1 MIRRPLAAAAAS
13 FGAGIALQHLAS
25 GTLETAV
32 LALTAAFLLCLLFIF
47 TLYCNKIENKIING
61 NLFSKMDECCTN
73 EFQNAATVPVEQ
85 DDATGK
91 AEDMRCDPG
100 GVRSAVTK
108 LALII
113 AVFAAFGAVAGY
125 SCEHRVSQFSDAY
138 DSEITLNGR
147 IKSVSIGDEG
157 KCSFVFEALSFSSYA
172 GAEAEKVGENSE
184 RSDGHGMSVRYLKK
198 SETLMVYASDIDGRD
213 AAALTGRTASVSGTV
228 SKPDGATNPGAFD
241 YSLYLLSKDIRAT
254 LRTDAGQVSASEIA
268 PRGFYRL
275 LNIIAVFK
283 YDYEQRILS
292 QIDDRCAQMLLGI
305 LFGDDSFMDDEL
317 KTSFQ
322 QNGLAHLL
330 AASGLHVGFVYGLF
344 NVLMRKPTTVR
355 GNLPVM
361 AVLVVYAALAGFSAS
376 VVRAVFMII
385 VHIVGRVT
393 HRRYDFLT
401 CIAFCA
407 LVLLIWRPANIF
419 SSGFQLS
426 FAAVLTLSIVLKRVE
441 QITRGV
447 SRAAGDGKGTLIRL
461 AVEPFTGMLALQLG
475 MLPLTVKSFHYISL
489 GGLFLNIP
497 AIALAGL
504 IVPIGVMLIPL
515 AYIGGPAF
523 VFLGNMEEM
532 LVKLLLMLND
542 VLARTTLSYK
552 YAASP
557 PSWAF
562 IMYYIMLFFLCSE
575 TGQACVKSVGV
586 YGRKVVVMPVLA
598 AAAIAAGCGF
608 AADSDY
614 LLSDIVFVDVGQG
627 DCAHLKGGRGV
638 DIMFDSGGSEK
649 KDVGM
654 ETLMPY
660 FLGNG
665 VGDIDLAVIS
675 HLHTDHYGGLLTLKD
690 AVNIKRLALSAVYE
704 SQALEISEQTGV
716 EPENMLF
723 LKAGD
728 IVDAGGGITLRV
740 LAPAA
745 GSREEYVKLLE
756 DNEDENKLSLI
767 VKAEYKGRSVL
778 FTGDIDSEY
787 EQKLV
792 DIYGNNTKPG
802 KEPSAASGVG
812 ALRADILKIAHHG
825 SKYSSSADFLTAV
838 APSVSV
844 IQVGRN
850 LYGHPTPEALSR
862 IEEQGSLTFRNDRN
876 GAVMISLGRRMT
888 VRTMK

>member
-25 GTLETAV
+25 GRLETAA
-32 LALTAAFLLCLLFIF
+32 LALTAVFLLCLLFIF
-47 TLYCNKIENKIING
+47 ILYCNKIEEKNING
-61 NLFSKMDECCTN
+61 NSNSKMDESCTN
-73 EFQNAATVPVEQ
+73 EFQNGAAVSAEQ
-85 DDATGK
+85 DE
-91 AEDMRCDPG
+91 AEGIRCNAAA
-100 GVRSAVTK
+100 VRSAAVK
-108 LALII
+108 LALTCVI
-113 AVFAAFGAVAGY
+113 FAALGAAAGY
-125 SCEHRVSQFSDAY
+125 PCEHRVSQFSDVY
-138 DSEITLNGR
+138 GSEITLNGR
-147 IKSVSIGDEG
+147 IKSVNIGAEG
-157 KCSFVFEALSFSSYA
+157 KCSFIFEAQQAVSDEDESKTELQKK
-172 GAEAEKVGENSE
+172 EK
-184 RSDGHGMSVRYLKK
+184 
-198 SETLMVYASDIDGRD
+198 LMVYVSDIDGRD

-228 SKPDGATNPGAFD
+228 SRPDGAANPGAFD

-254 LRTDAGQVSASEIA
+254 LRTDAGQVKLSE
-268 PRGFYRL
+268 PRPKGFYYI

-305 LFGDDSFMDDEL
+305 LFGDDSFIDEEL

-344 NVLMRKPTTVR
+344 NILMRKPTTVR

-361 AVLVVYAALAGFSAS
+361 AVLIVYAALAGFSAS
-376 VVRAVFMII
+376 VIRAVFMII
-385 VHIVGRVT
+385 VHIVGKVT

-407 LVLLIWRPANIF
+407 LVLLIWQPANIF

-426 FAAVLTLSIVLKRVE
+426 FAAVLTLSIVLKRTE
-441 QITRGV
+441 QIMRGAV
-447 SRAAGDGKGTLIRL
+447 KSAGDKKGALIKT
-461 AVEPFTGMLALQLG
+461 AAEPFAGMLALQLG
-475 MLPLTVKSFHYISL
+475 MLPLTVKNFHYISL

-497 AIALAGL
+497 AIALAGF
-504 IVPIGVMLIPL
+504 IVPIGIILIPL

-532 LVKLLLMLND
+532 LVKMLLMLND
-542 VLARTTLSYK
+542 TLAGTPLSYR

-562 IMYYIMLFFLCSE
+562 IMYYIMLFFFCSE
-575 TGQACVKSVGV
+575 AGQACVKGIRD
-586 YGRKVVVMPVLA
+586 YGKKAVVMPMLA
-598 AAAIAAGCGF
+598 AAALAAGCGF
-608 AADSDY
+608 AADADY
-614 LLSDIVFVDVGQG
+614 LMSDIVFVDVGQG

-660 FLGNG
+660 FLANG
-665 VGDIDLAVIS
+665 VGNIDLAVIS

-690 AVNIKRLALSAVYE
+690 AVRIKRLALSAVYE
-704 SQALEISEQTGV
+704 SQAQDISEQTGV
-716 EPENMLF
+716 KPENMLF

-728 IVDAGGGITLRV
+728 IVDAGGGITLHV
-740 LAPAA
+740 LAPAV

-767 VKAEYKGRSVL
+767 VKAEYKDRSVL

-792 DIYGNNTKPG
+792 DIYGNKT
-802 KEPSAASGVG
+802 G
-812 ALRADILKIAHHG
+812 ADATSDSIVVSSNALHADILKIAHHG
-825 SKYSSSADFLTAV
+825 SKYSSSADFLRAV
-838 APSVSV
+838 APSISV

-862 IEEQGSLTFRNDRN
+862 IEEQGSLMFRNDRD
-876 GAVMISLGRRMT
+876 GAVMIRTGRRMT

>member
-1 MIRRPLAAAAAS
+1 MIRRPLAVAAAA
-13 FGAGIALQHLAS
+13 FGAGTAIQHLAS
-25 GTLETAV
+25 GPLERAALAAMAV
-32 LALTAAFLLCLLFIF
+32 CLLCLLFF
-47 TLYCNKIENKIING
+47 LLLNCNKIENKDLNG
-61 NLFSKMDECCTN
+61 NEAVPDEMKRAITK
-73 EFQNAATVPVEQ
+73 F
-85 DDATGK
+85 
-91 AEDMRCDPG
+91 
-100 GVRSAVTK
+100 AV
-108 LALII
+108 I
-113 AVFAAFGAVAGY
+113 AVMFSALGAAAGY
-125 SCEHRVSQFSDAY
+125 ACEYRVSQFNDVY
-138 DSEITLNGR
+138 DDSVSVSGR
-147 IKSVSIGDEG
+147 IISVSTGTDE
-157 KCSFVFEALSFSSYA
+157 KCSAIMKADSFSADGGDADGS
-172 GAEAEKVGENSE
+172 AESVIMLEKPE
-184 RSDGHGMSVRYLKK
+184 R
-198 SETLMVYASDIDGRD
+198 LMVYISGIDGRK
-213 AAALTGRTASVSGTV
+213 AAALTGCRVSVGGKV
-228 SKPDGATNPGAFD
+228 SKPEGASDSGAFD

-254 LRTDAGQVSASEIA
+254 MRADAEQVGPSVSR
-268 PRGFYRL
+268 PGGLYRM

-283 YDYEQRILS
+283 YDYEQRILT

-344 NVLMRKPTTVR
+344 NFIMRKPATVR
-355 GNLPVM
+355 GNIPVM

-407 LVLLIWRPANIF
+407 LVLLIYRPANIF

-426 FAAVLTLSIVLKRVE
+426 FAAVLTLSVVLKRAE
-441 QITRGV
+441 QITRGLC
-447 SRAAGDGKGTLIRL
+447 RAAGDRKGAVIKL
-461 AVEPFTGMLALQLG
+461 AAEPLAGMIALQLG
-475 MLPLTVKSFHYISL
+475 MMPLTVRNFHYISL

-504 IVPIGVMLIPL
+504 IVPLGILLIPL

-523 VFLGNMEEM
+523 VFGGNMEEM
-532 LVKLLLMLND
+532 LVKLLLMMND
-542 VLARTTLSYK
+542 ILAGTPLSYR
-552 YAASP
+552 YSASP
-557 PSWAF
+557 PTGAF
-562 IMYYIMLFFLCSE
+562 IMYYAVLFFLCSE
-575 TGQACVKSVGV
+575 TGHTCLKNAAS
-586 YGRKVVVMPVLA
+586 YGRKIVIVPLLA
-598 AAAIAAGCGF
+598 AASVAAGCGF

-614 LLSDIVFVDVGQG
+614 LLSDVIFVDVGQG
-627 DCAHLKGGRGV
+627 DCAHIKAKHGV
-638 DIMFDSGGSEK
+638 DLMFDSGGSEK

-665 VGDIDLAVIS
+665 VSEIDMAVIS

-690 AVNIKRLALSAVYE
+690 AVKIKRLALSAVYE
-704 SQALEISEQTGV
+704 PMKEQIYEETGV
-716 EPENMLF
+716 PPENMLF

-728 IVDAGGGITLRV
+728 TVDAGGGVTLRV

-745 GSREEYVKLLE
+745 GSRREYEKILA

-787 EQKLV
+787 EKELV
-792 DIYGNNTKPG
+792 DIYENTPKRSI
-802 KEPSAASGVG
+802 ELNAAGE
-812 ALRADILKIAHHG
+812 LRSDILKIAHHG
-825 SKYSSSADFLTAV
+825 SKYSSSDDFLSAV
-838 APSVSV
+838 DPSVSV

-850 LYGHPTPEALSR
+850 LYGHPTPEALER
-862 IEEQGSLTFRNDRN
+862 IGDQGSLMFRNDRD
-876 GAVMISLGRRMT
+876 GAVMVRLGRRMT

>member
-1 MIRRPLAAAAAS
+1 MCNAHMIRRPLAAAAAS

-25 GTLETAV
+25 GRLETAA
-32 LALTAAFLLCLLFIF
+32 LALTAVFLLCLLFIF
-47 TLYCNKIENKIING
+47 ILYCNKIEEKSING
-61 NLFSKMDECCTN
+61 NLNAKMDEYCTN
-73 EFQNAATVPVEQ
+73 DLQNGAAVPAEQDEAENIRCNAA
-85 DDATGK
+85 A
-91 AEDMRCDPG
+91 
-100 GVRSAVTK
+100 VRSSAVK
-108 LALII
+108 LALICVI
-113 AVFAAFGAVAGY
+113 FVSSGAVAGY
-125 SCEHRVSQFSDAY
+125 SCEHRVSQFNDVY
-138 DSEITLNGR
+138 NSEITLKGR
-147 IKSVSIGDEG
+147 IKSVSIGAEG
-157 KCSFVFEALSFSSYA
+157 KCSFIFEAQQVVSEEHESKTALQKK
-172 GAEAEKVGENSE
+172 EK
-184 RSDGHGMSVRYLKK
+184 
-198 SETLMVYASDIDGRD
+198 LMVYVSDIDGRD
-213 AAALTGRTASVSGTV
+213 AAALTGRTASVNGTL
-228 SKPDGATNPGAFD
+228 SKPDGAANPGAFD

-254 LRTDAGQVSASEIA
+254 LRTDAGQVITSDIA
-268 PRGFYRL
+268 PRGSYRL

-317 KTSFQ
+317 KSSFQ

-344 NVLMRKPTTVR
+344 NMLMRKPTTVR

-376 VVRAVFMII
+376 VIRAVFMII
-385 VHIVGRVT
+385 VHIIGKVT

-407 LVLLIWRPANIF
+407 LVLIVLQPANIF

-426 FAAVLTLSIVLKRVE
+426 FAAVLTLSIVLKRTE

-447 SRAAGDGKGTLIRL
+447 MKAAGDKKGTMIKM
-461 AVEPFTGMLALQLG
+461 AIEPFAGMLALQLG
-475 MLPLTVKSFHYISL
+475 MLPLTVKNFHYISL

-504 IVPIGVMLIPL
+504 IVPVGVMLIPL

-532 LVKLLLMLND
+532 LVKMLLMLND
-542 VLARTTLSYK
+542 TLAGTPLSYR

-562 IMYYIMLFFLCSE
+562 IMYYIMLFFFCSE
-575 TGQACVKSVGV
+575 TGYTCMKGV
-586 YGRKVVVMPVLA
+586 RAYGKKAVVMPVLA
-598 AAAIAAGCGF
+598 AAALAAGCGF
-608 AADSDY
+608 AADADY
-614 LLSDIVFVDVGQG
+614 VMSDIVFVDVGQG
-627 DCAHLKGGRGV
+627 DCAHMKGSRGV

-660 FLGNG
+660 FLANG
-665 VGDIDLAVIS
+665 VGNIDLAVIS

-690 AVNIKRLALSAVYE
+690 AVSIKHLALSAVYE
-704 SQALEISEQTGV
+704 SQAQEISEQTGV
-716 EPENMLF
+716 KPENMLF

-792 DIYGNNTKPG
+792 DIYGNDAKAGMTTDG
-802 KEPSAASGVG
+802 AVASSN
-812 ALRADILKIAHHG
+812 ALHADILKIAHHG
-825 SKYSSSADFLTAV
+825 SKYSSSADFLRAV
-838 APSVSV
+838 APSISV

-862 IEEQGSLTFRNDRN
+862 IEEQGSLMFRNDRD
-876 GAVMISLGRRMT
+876 GAVMIRLGRRMT